1 MLDCLIGDF
10 MEKREKAF
18 EILNKYVKGDFYIKH
33 SLAVEAIMRALAERL
48 APDKIEDWGIA
59 GLLHDLDEE
68 SCPWQ
73 EDMSVH
79 GPKSKEILMKESF
92 GDDTLYNAIMAHNP
106 KCGYCAKTKMEY
118 ALLAADP
125 MSGFI
130 AAIAKGY
137 PDKKVKSV
145 KVSSILKRF
154 KETRYA
160 RGANRQYMLAI
171 EKTGISLE
179 EFASIA
185 LDAMCKIDNKIDL

>member
-1 MLDCLIGDF
+1 MK
-10 MEKREKAF
+10 KREEAF
-18 EILNKYVKGDFYIKH
+18 TILKKYVKGDFYIKH
-33 SLAVEAIMRALAERL
+33 SLAVEAIMRSLAEKL
-48 APDKIEDWGIA
+48 DPEHIEDWGIA

-73 EDMSVH
+73 EDMKVH
-79 GPKSKEILMKESF
+79 GPTSKEILIKENF

-106 KCGYCAKTKMEY
+106 KCGYRAKTNMEY
-118 ALLAADP
+118 ALLASDP

-137 PDKKVKSV
+137 SDKKVKSV

-160 RGANRQYMLAI
+160 RGANRSYMLAI
-171 EKTGISLE
+171 EKCGIELE
-179 EFASIA
+179 EFATIA
-185 LDAMCKIDNKIDL
+185 LEAMCKIDTEIDL

>member
-1 MLDCLIGDF
+1 MNRDQ
-10 MEKREKAF
+10 AF

-33 SLAVEAIMRALAERL
+33 SMAVEAIMEALAERL
-48 APDKIEDWGIA
+48 DPENVELWKIA

-73 EDMSVH
+73 EDMAVH
-79 GPKSKEILMKESF
+79 GPKSKEILISEGF
-92 GDDTLYNAIMAHNP
+92 GNDVLYNAIMAHNP
-106 KCGYCAKTKMEY
+106 ICGYEAKSNLEY

-137 PDKKVKSV
+137 PDHKVASV
-145 KVSSILKRF
+145 KVSSVLKRF
-154 KETRYA
+154 KEKRYA
-160 RGANRQYMLAI
+160 RGANRDYMSAI

-179 EFASIA
+179 DFASLALEAMTKIA
-185 LDAMCKIDNKIDL
+185 DKIDL

>member
-1 MLDCLIGDF
+1 MNGEL
-10 MEKREKAF
+10 EREKAF

-33 SLAVEAIMRALAERL
+33 SLAVEAIMRELAKRL
-48 APDKIEDWGIA
+48 EPSEVELWGIA

-73 EDMSVH
+73 EDMSLH
-79 GPKSKEILMKESF
+79 GPKSKEILENENF
-92 GDDTLYNAIMAHNP
+92 GNEILYHAIMAHNP
-106 KCGYCAKTKMEY
+106 KCGYRAKTKIEY

-130 AAIAKGY
+130 SAIAKGY

-145 KVSSILKRF
+145 KLSSILKRF

-160 RGANRQYMLAI
+160 RGANRSYMLAI
-171 EKTGISLE
+171 EKTGITLE
-179 EFASIA
+179 EFAELS
-185 LDAMCKIDNKIDL
+185 LQAMCKIDREIDL